1 MIYLGIGNKWNKN
14 LKKHNKRMKKVF
26 IPEFVTKGYPK
37 PKPIPT
43 TGTLSGYQIVNSN
56 DNLKE
61 IHVRPMV
68 REVYPSYFDA
78 ALDPEVSLPVL
89 MKNTKRV

>member
-1 MIYLGIGNKWNKN
+1 
-14 LKKHNKRMKKVF
+14 MKKVF

-68 REVYPSYFDA
+68 REVYPSWIDA
-78 ALDPEVSLPVL
+78 AQDPEVSIPVL
-89 MKNTKRV
+89 MKKYQKSLKKK

>member
-1 MIYLGIGNKWNKN
+1 
-14 LKKHNKRMKKVF
+14 MKKVF

-37 PKPIPT
+37 PIPT
-43 TGTLSGYQIVNSN
+43 TGILSGYQIVNSN

-89 MKNTKRV
+89 MKKYQKSLKNEYSR

>member
-1 MIYLGIGNKWNKN
+1 
-14 LKKHNKRMKKVF
+14 MKKVF

-37 PKPIPT
+37 PKP
-43 TGTLSGYQIVNSN
+43 TLGGYQIVNSN

-68 REVYPSYFDA
+68 REVYPSWFDA
-78 ALDPEVSLPVL
+78 IIDPEVSLPVL
-89 MKNTKRV
+89 MKKKQ